1 MYYVYVL
8 ECSDKTLYVGVT
20 NDLERRLTAHNGLK
34 SGARYTKTRRPVT
47 LKYKEAFRTR
57 SRALSRE
64 YVIKQLTRSQKI
76 TLLRSEA
83 L

>member
-20 NDLERRLTAHNGLK
+20 NDLERRLRAHNGLK

-57 SRALSRE
+57 GRALSRE
-64 YVIKQLTRSQKI
+64 YVIKKLTRSQKI
-76 TLLRSEA
+76 TLLRSKA

>member
-1 MYYVYVL
+1 MHYVYVL

-20 NDLERRLTAHNGLK
+20 NDLERRLRAHNGLK

-47 LKYKEAFRTR
+47 IKYKEAFRTR